1 MDENDKQSKETKRMN
16 DNMGE
21 NGRIIQENVLLLSS
35 IIIFQIFRL
44 KS

>member
-21 NGRIIQENVLLLSS
+21 SGRIIQKKQENE
-35 IIIFQIFRL
+35 
-44 KS
+44 